1 MGLKEDVLQRVDLV
15 EYVGRTVKLSKSGAD
30 YVGCCPFH
38 AEKSASFRVSPGRQ
52 KFKCFGCDKHGDA
65 IDFYG
70 LTHGVAE
77 FGDRLEGLA
86 REVGVAIP
94 EKADALPQD
103 QHRDLHRVLDQASAY
118 YAWQLNQGELGAPAR
133 EYLAARGISLE
144 QANAIGIGYAA
155 RPVWQKI
162 KPGLMDAAVTVGIV
176 RAYPEGKF
184 GDFLAGRIT
193 LPIKSDKG
201 EIIALTGRLA
211 PWGGK
216 EGAKYMNTPESL
228 IFRKGETFFQLDPE
242 AVRAAKMAIVV
253 EGQFD
258 RISMALGGA
267 ANTTATCGTALTAHH
282 VARLRR
288 LTKKL
293 LFLYDGDVAGQAAAR
308 RGIELAIEGGIIPYI
323 SVLPVGEDPDTL
335 VREKGLAGITA
346 LARVD
351 GFDWILAAMIGSHP
365 GTAERVA
372 AVESEIFPIL
382 LRYPDPVLRDVRIHQ
397 VAAFLGVGEK
407 IIQDKLGL
415 IDPLTMR
422 VAALERALLY
432 AVTISGEFQDA
443 LLKRGDIADLFDGEA
458 LQTVKAML
466 KAKKKA

>member
-30 YVGCCPFH
+30 WVGCCPFH
-38 AEKSASFRVSPGRQ
+38 SEKTGSLRVSPARQ
-52 KFKCFGCDKHGDA
+52 KFKCFGCAVHGDA

-70 LTHGVAE
+70 LSHGVAE

-94 EKADALPQD
+94 EKADAMPQD
-103 QHRDLHRVLDQASAY
+103 QHRDLHRVLDQASQY

-133 EYLAARGISLE
+133 EYLAARGISLD

-155 RPVWQKI
+155 RPVWQKV

-216 EGAKYMNTPESL
+216 EGAKYMNTQESP

-242 AVRAAKMAIVV
+242 AVRAAKIAIVV

-282 VARLRR
+282 IARLRR
-288 LTKKL
+288 LTKKV
-293 LFLYDGDVAGQAAAR
+293 LFLYDGDAAGQAAAR
-308 RGIELAIEGGIIPYI
+308 RGIELAIEGGMVPYV

-335 VREKGLAGITA
+335 VRAKGLTGITA
-346 LARVD
+346 LSKVD
-351 GFDWILAAMIGSHP
+351 GFDWVLAAMIGHYP

-372 AVESEIFPIL
+372 AVESEIFPML
-382 LRYPDPVLRDVRIHQ
+382 LKYPDPVLRDVRVHQ
-397 VAAFLGVGEK
+397 VAAFLRTSEK
-407 IIQDKLGL
+407 VIQDRLGL
-415 IDPLTMR
+415 IDPLSMR
-422 VAALERALLY
+422 VAALERALLF
-432 AVTISGEFQDA
+432 AVGVSVEFQDA
-443 LLKRGDIADLFDGEA
+443 LLKRGTIDDLFQGDD
-458 LQTVKAML
+458 L
-466 KAKKKA
+466 KAVKKMLAEKKKG